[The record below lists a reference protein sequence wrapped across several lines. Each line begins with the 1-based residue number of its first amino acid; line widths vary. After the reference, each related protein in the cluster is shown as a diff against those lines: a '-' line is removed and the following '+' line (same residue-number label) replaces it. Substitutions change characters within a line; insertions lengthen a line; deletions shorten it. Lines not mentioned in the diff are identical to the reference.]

1 MQNISVRVKIL
12 SLAAIMLV
20 ITCLVAA
27 AGLYSNNKSKEA
39 VDEMY
44 NSNLMATQ
52 YLTHANTQLA
62 QISSDVSFLVQQ
74 NYTQENRN
82 FLLSDIAEKLGSVKG
97 DMEEV
102 KKITDSQK
110 SLDVLAQMETN
121 LATAE
126 ANVEKAKSLGTALE
140 DKQKL
145 YESLQVID
153 TISADLNTLAPENV
167 LQGKILFQESDAAYN
182 FALVAF
188 GVIIVLGLIVGV
200 GSGYYIAN
208 GIARPLEDSVGLL
221 DAVADGDLTVDVAP
235 EVLERQDEVGVM
247 GQALHRMQV
256 SLREMMGTVSQEA
269 DNSAAM
275 AEEVYQLVS
284 SLNGSTQDMSA
295 VTEQMAASMEETAA
309 STTNIQ
315 DLSVGIRSQ
324 VEESANEA
332 ARGAQYTRTVFERA
346 EALHRDMEAAKSRA
360 GAVYN
365 ETKGSLERAI
375 EAAKVADNIAELTQ
389 GITAIAEQT
398 NLLALNAAIE
408 AARAGEHG
416 RGFAVVADEVR
427 KLAEQSHE
435 TAGEIQNLTGK
446 VTDAVQNLSR
456 SSFDLLK
463 FMEEN
468 VRNDYN
474 KITDTAQQYRE
485 DAEYFS
491 SFADKSNASAQAVVE
506 SIQTMSNSM
515 EEITK
520 ATNEGAIGNNT
531 VAEQVVNVA
540 EKANSIMAKVN
551 VSKEGADNLKHQL
564 SKFKI

>member
-62 QISSDVSFLVQQ
+62 QISNDVSFLVQQ

-97 DMEEV
+97 DMEAV

-110 SLDVLAQMETN
+110 SLDVLGQMETN

-126 ANVEKAKSLGTALE
+126 DNVEKAKSLGTTLE

-153 TISADLNTLAPENV
+153 TVSADLNTLAPENV

-182 FALVAF
+182 FALIAF
-188 GVIIVLGLIVGV
+188 GVIIVLGLVVGV

-235 EVLERQDEVGVM
+235 EVLQRQDEVGIM

-295 VTEQMAASMEETAA
+295 VTEEMAASMEETAA

-315 DLSVGIRSQ
+315 DLSVGIRDQ
-324 VEESANEA
+324 VEESAHEA
-332 ARGAQYTRTVFERA
+332 AKGAQYTRTVFERA
-346 EALHRDMEAAKSRA
+346 EALQRDMEAAKSRA

-446 VTDAVQNLSR
+446 VTNAVQNLSH

-468 VRNDYN
+468 VRNDYT

-540 EKANSIMAKVN
+540 EKANSIMMKVN

>member
-1 MQNISVRVKIL
+1 MKNLSVKTKIVA
-12 SLAAIMLV
+12 LAAIMLV

-27 AGLYSNNKSKEA
+27 AGLYSNNKSKQA
-39 VDEMY
+39 VDTMY
-44 NSNLMATQ
+44 NSNMMATQ
-52 YLTHANTQLA
+52 YLTHADAQLSA
-62 QISSDVSFLVQQ
+62 GSKDIDYILQQ
-74 NYTQENRN
+74 DFSVENRN
-82 FLLSDIAEKLGSVKG
+82 ILLDDLALKIDSITKDIAEVKSVTTGEKSLKIIESMEGKLTEAASNIQAAKKLG
-97 DMEEV
+97 
-102 KKITDSQK
+102 TTQ
-110 SLDVLAQMETN
+110 
-121 LATAE
+121 
-126 ANVEKAKSLGTALE
+126 E
-140 DKQKL
+140 DKQKI
-145 YESLQVID
+145 YASLQVVDSI
-153 TISADLNTLAPENV
+153 AGDLALLTPENV

-182 FALVAF
+182 FALIAF
-188 GVIIVLGLIVGV
+188 AVIIILGLIIGTFAA
-200 GSGYYIAN
+200 YIIAK
-208 GIARPLEDSVGLL
+208 GIAEPLQDSVGLL
-221 DAVADGDLTVDVAP
+221 DAVADGDLTIDVAP
-235 EVLERQDEVGVM
+235 EVLERHDEVGTM
-247 GQALHRMQV
+247 AQALHRMQV
-256 SLREMMGTVSQEA
+256 SLREMMGTVSHEA

-275 AEEVYQLVS
+275 AEEVYELVS

-315 DLSVGIRSQ
+315 DLSAEIRSQ
-324 VEESANEA
+324 VEDSASEA
-332 ARGAQYTRTVFERA
+332 ARGAQYTRTVYERA
-346 EALHRDMEAAKSRA
+346 ESLHRDMENAKSRA
-360 GAVYN
+360 SAVYN

-446 VTDAVQNLSR
+446 VTNAVQNLSH

-468 VRNDYN
+468 VRHDYDM
-474 KITDTAQQYRE
+474 ITDTAQQYRE

-491 SFADKSNASAQAVVE
+491 NFADKSSASAQAVVE

-515 EEITK
+515 EEIAK

-540 EKANSIMAKVN
+540 EKANSIMTKVN
-551 VSKEGADNLKHQL
+551 VSKEGADNLKQQL